1 MERRRGAHSAAMA
14 RMRAITWLLSAC
26 LWACADRV
34 GAVDTTPSSLFLSAA
49 GEASP
54 FGTPEDRPPPWKLPA
69 PWYAVSLQDGQ
80 LHVEPVHRT
89 RAPDWHQDYKITD
102 PGQHPPE
109 EGPAQH
115 HALDLPDGALLG
127 VRLAEAADLLKSS
140 RPLRTGNYPSALP
153 VPITLHDRWQAS
165 AQVNGQTW
173 HLSTTSQRR
182 KDGALLAGSLSLLAQ
197 RDGGAAVVL
206 LPPTV
211 GGAFER
217 EELLWLGSLRASA
230 ATPDVDFLLKRTLLT
245 GEVQYLMRIDGVLG
259 TTMFDP
265 DHAYDEFSSGV
276 EAFQTIDRNAQQ
288 TRPLPPERID
298 GQSFAIPDKDWNA
311 ALDAASKEN
320 LPKTLFD
327 RQLLLDG
334 DKLRITVEYLP
345 SVESTGVPGEV
356 YLSSGRTFSNG
367 PLLVKAHFRGKTQ
380 VLLRAE
386 QLDDA
391 FSLLAG
397 MLRGEPAIMM
407 GVPYYNNYM
416 SYDWVWDAL
425 QQRFIR
431 LYQAQAQGC

>member
-1 MERRRGAHSAAMA
+1 
-14 RMRAITWLLSAC
+14 MRAGVWVLAVC
-26 LWACADRV
+26 LWAFAGGAGAAD
-34 GAVDTTPSSLFLSAA
+34 APALSLFLSAA

-54 FGTPEDRPPPWKLPA
+54 FGMPDTAQPPWKLPA

-80 LHVEPVHRT
+80 LHVDPVHRT

-102 PGQHPPE
+102 PAQHPAD
-109 EGPAQH
+109 EGPTPR

-127 VRLAEAADLLKSS
+127 LRLAEAADLLKSS

-153 VPITLHDRWQAS
+153 VPITLHDRWQAT
-165 AQVNGQTW
+165 AQVNGQSW

-197 RDGGAAVVL
+197 RDGGAAIVL
-206 LPPTV
+206 LPPTA

-217 EELLWLGSLRASA
+217 EELLWLGSLHASA

-245 GEVQYLMRIDGVLG
+245 GEVQYLMRLDGVIG

-265 DHAYDEFSSGV
+265 DHAYDVFSSGI
-276 EAFQTIDRNAQQ
+276 EAYQTTERHAQQ
-288 TRPLPPERID
+288 MRPPPPERID
-298 GQSFAIPDKDWNA
+298 GPSFAIPDTDWNA
-311 ALDAASKEN
+311 ALDAASKDK

-327 RQLLLDG
+327 RQLMLDG
-334 DKLRITVEYLP
+334 DKLRITIEYLP
-345 SVESTGVPGEV
+345 SVEATGTPGEI
-356 YLSSGRTFSNG
+356 YLSSGSSFSNG

-380 VLLRAE
+380 ILLRAE
-386 QLDDA
+386 RLDDA

-416 SYDWVWDAL
+416 SYDWVWDAA
-425 QQRFIR
+425 QQRFVR